1 VYTRENDATRLER
14 SHGSDLDP
22 TVLARML
29 SKLSIDLSS
38 NDVVNPPARCTP
50 LCLDQVMRSL
60 LLKVLPTLDD
70 IDIIVRQMGDQSRG
84 VHIPETGVAGSW
96 RSADITL
103 GPSKGKEKA
112 TPSRSTSKAR
122 SWSTPSDTE
131 MSPEDTV
138 PRVRR
143 MRLVHSDGS
152 SVDEL
157 PLLG

>member
-1 VYTRENDATRLER
+1 
-14 SHGSDLDP
+14 
-22 TVLARML
+22 ML

-38 NDVVNPPARCTP
+38 NDFVNPLTWCTP

-60 LLKVLPTLDD
+60 LLKELPTLDD
-70 IDIIVRQMGDQSRG
+70 IDITVRQMGDQSRG
-84 VHIPETGVAGSW
+84 VHIPRTGVAGSW
-96 RSADITL
+96 RNADITL

-112 TPSRSTSKAR
+112 APSRSTSKVR

-131 MSPEDTV
+131 MSSEDTV

-143 MRLVHSDGS
+143 MSLVHSNGS